1 MPILLIKKEVEDKEE
16 FDKLFYAN
24 SLPDEEWIFIEKEE
38 SFSEK
43 VNSFINDFIN
53 KNNISNTSELLTD
66 FLNYI
71 RDQEKIIKIKYN
83 RIY

>member
-1 MPILLIKKEVEDKEE
+1 MTILLIKKEIKDKEE

-43 VNSFINDFIN
+43 VNSFIDKFVDEYNVGD
-53 KNNISNTSELLTD
+53 TSELLTD